1 MLQKYLLVIWK
12 VVWESTILIFV
23 LNLFLLIFLVSI
35 GEKTIKL
42 KILSIEVVQ
51 LKVSFE
57 CDYMII

>member
-1 MLQKYLLVIWK
+1 M
-12 VVWESTILIFV
+12 WESTILIFV